1 MNNTARML
9 LEKRMMDKR
18 RYGNDRRDYNDSR
31 DRRDYNDSRDYNDGR
46 TYHVSTDHNDMRMDR
61 RDRNDYNDMRRD
73 YDERRDR
80 RDYNDNNDYGHNMYK
95 LSKEDIHEWMKNLEN
110 EDGTRGAKFNI
121 SQMTSVAEKIG
132 VRFDKFDEHEFCMV
146 ANMLYSDLGMDLRNC
161 IPPEKEAMEY
171 GKMAKSWLNDRD
183 SSAKDSEKLALYYH
197 LIVKK

>member
-18 RYGNDRRDYNDSR
+18 RYGNDRRDYND
-31 DRRDYNDSRDYNDGR
+31 YNDGR
-46 TYHVSTDHNDMRMDR
+46 TYRVSTDHNDMRMDR
-61 RDRNDYNDMRRD
+61 NYDERRDRRDYNDMRRD
-73 YDERRDR
+73 YGYDG

-161 IPPEKEAMEY
+161 ISPEKEAMEY